1 MRGVKRAPLPR
12 IFLTNE
18 MSEQI
23 FNTTKL
29 TQAYIALREVG
40 VKVDKKGNDLGNAT
54 QEQTRNA

>member
-29 TQAYIALREVG
+29 TQAYIAVGQREVRWY
-40 VKVDKKGNDLGNAT
+40 KR
-54 QEQTRNA
+54 ETRNP